1 MVIVII
7 CDYFMVFDDYLWLW
21 YVSEVRINEGPGEL
35 FFATEFKKINIIGL
49 KRTINEWYK

>member
-7 CDYFMVFDDYLWLW
+7 CDYFIVIDDYLWLW
-21 YVSEVRINEGPGEL
+21 YVSQVRRNEGLGEL

-49 KRTINEWYK
+49 KTINEW